1 MKAKPLCLI
10 LVVAAALTLFG
21 GCSTPKTFVRTMEPA
36 WASVQLR
43 EDLNY
48 TNAWN
53 SVIDTLV
60 KRFDLEILS
69 QQDGY
74 ARTTW
79 LYSWTGK
86 VQENYR
92 VRVTTKFSP
101 DHRVAEVKSEAE
113 YGGPGNWVG
122 GYDSRLLET
131 IKTDI
136 MGKVGRTTR

>member
-1 MKAKPLCLI
+1 MKPLPFLC
-10 LVVAAALTLFG
+10 VAALALLA
-21 GCSTPKTFVRTMEPA
+21 GCATPKTFVKTMEPA
-36 WASVQLR
+36 WASVEIR
-43 EDLNY
+43 DDLAY
-48 TNAWN
+48 PVAWN
-53 SVIDTLV
+53 AVVDTLV
-60 KRFDLEILS
+60 KRFDMEILS

-101 DHRVAEVKSEAE
+101 DHKVVEVKSEAE
-113 YGGPGNWVG
+113 YGGPGNWIP

>member
-1 MKAKPLCLI
+1 MKPTMKLTNFFYL
-10 LVVAAALTLFG
+10 AAIALLA
-21 GCSTPKTFVRTMEPA
+21 GCATPKTFVKTMDSA
-36 WASVQLR
+36 WASVEVR
-43 EDLNY
+43 DDLTY
-48 TNAWN
+48 INAWN
-53 SVIDTLV
+53 AVVDTLI
-60 KRFDLEILS
+60 KRFDMEILS

-86 VQENYR
+86 VSENYR

-101 DHRVAEVKSEAE
+101 DHKVVEVKSEAE
-113 YGGPGNWVG
+113 YGGPGNWVA
-122 GYDSRLLET
+122 GYDTRLLET